1 MNSAAAYIAEACR
14 LAIVLVL
21 AAAVAG
27 KAVNA
32 VARRDL
38 SDMIADLLR
47 VPERVA
53 RAGAALVLGAEGMIA
68 LLLLAAGGWSRP
80 AMAAAIMLFAIF
92 TGFILLALV
101 QRRAV
106 VCSCFGGRGHPLSFW
121 DLVRNLILIAAGAI
135 YLSQSPLGH
144 ALDPAAWLLLA
155 GIAFIL
161 FLVATN
167 LNRIALLAR

>member
-1 MNSAAAYIAEACR
+1 MIPAAAYIAEACR
-14 LAIVLVL
+14 LTIVLVL
-21 AAAVAG
+21 AVAVAG
-27 KAVNA
+27 KAMA
-32 VARRDL
+32 RQDVAD
-38 SDMIADLLR
+38 SIADLVR

-53 RAGAALVLGAEGMIA
+53 RAGAALVLGAEGLIA
-68 LLLLAAGGWSRP
+68 LLLLAGGGWSRP

-106 VCSCFGGRGHPLSFW
+106 VCSCFGGRGHPLSLW

-144 ALDPAAWLLLA
+144 ALAPAVWLLLA

-161 FLVATN
+161 FLVSTN

>member
-1 MNSAAAYIAEACR
+1 MSPAAAYIAEACR
-14 LAIVLVL
+14 LTVFLVL
-21 AAAVAG
+21 AVAVAG
-27 KAVNA
+27 KAMA
-32 VARRDL
+32 RQDVAD
-38 SDMIADLLR
+38 SIADLIR

-53 RAGAALVLGAEGMIA
+53 RAGAALVLGAEGLIA
-68 LLLLAAGGWSRP
+68 LLLLAGGGWSRP
-80 AMAAAIMLFAIF
+80 AMAAAIILFAIF
-92 TGFILLALV
+92 AGFILLALV

-135 YLSQSPLGH
+135 YLRQSPLGH